1 MNPIIDPL
9 RIEEQW
15 KKRKPE
21 SAEGKGLNAVAE
33 KERFDSGQSRKRK
46 LPYFL

>member
-1 MNPIIDPL
+1 MWENAAPQSESQNPP
-9 RIEEQW
+9 
-15 KKRKPE
+15 K
-21 SAEGKGLNAVAE
+21 GKGLNAVAE